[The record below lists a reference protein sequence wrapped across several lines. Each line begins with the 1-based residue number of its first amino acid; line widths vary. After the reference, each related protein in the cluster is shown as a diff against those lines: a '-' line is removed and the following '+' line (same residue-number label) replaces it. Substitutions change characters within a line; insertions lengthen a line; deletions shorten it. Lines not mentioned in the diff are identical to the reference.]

1 MKFRTHASRGFTLIE
16 LLVVIAI
23 IGLLSS
29 VVLASLNG
37 ARVKARNARRI
48 ADLQQMQTAMELYY
62 NDYNGYPTATSD
74 LDPTYIASVPTDPGS
89 GSAAYTYVKS
99 SNGNYY
105 CLGASIEGSVLPVST
120 CNTTTLGASAPS
132 GNYVVGP

>member
-1 MKFRTHASRGFTLIE
+1 MKARSDGSRGFTLIE

-37 ARVKARNARRI
+37 ARTKARNARRI

-62 NDYNGYPTATSD
+62 NDNNGYPVGTSS
-74 LDPTYIASVPTDPGS
+74 LAPTYIASVPTDPGS
-89 GSAAYTYVKS
+89 GSAAYTYVRS

-105 CLGASIEGSVLPVST
+105 CLGAAIEGTVLPVST
-120 CNTTTLGASAPS
+120 CNTTSLGAAAPS

>member
-1 MKFRTHASRGFTLIE
+1 MIE

-48 ADLQQMQTAMELYY
+48 ADMKQMQTALELYY
-62 NDYNGYPTATSD
+62 NDNNAYPAATAS
-74 LDPTYIASVPTDPGS
+74 LAPSYIAALPTDPGS
-89 GSAAYTYVKS
+89 GSAAYTYVKAAS
-99 SNGNYY
+99 GNYY
-105 CLGASIEGSVLPVST
+105 CLGAAIEGSVVPVST
-120 CNTTTLGASAPS
+120 CNTTTLGASAPA